1 MPRTPF
7 ELRIPPVVLV
17 LLFALAMWMLA
28 QAAPREPLLPGAAR
42 EVLTMLLALSG
53 LLVAWLGVRE
63 FRRARTT
70 VNPLR
75 PDEATAMV
83 RSGVYR
89 WSRNPMYLGML
100 ALLGAWSIWLGNALN
115 LVLLPLFV
123 LAMNR
128 LQIAPEERA
137 LEQRFPAEFAEYRR
151 QVRRWL

>member
-1 MPRTPF
+1 MSI
-7 ELRIPPVVLV
+7 RIPPVVVV

-28 QAAPREPLLPGAAR
+28 QEVPREPLLPGTAR
-42 EVLTMLLALSG
+42 VTLATLLALAG
-53 LLVAWLGVRE
+53 LLVAGLGVRE

-100 ALLGAWSIWLGNALN
+100 VLLGAWSVWLGNVFN
-115 LVLLPLFV
+115 LALLPVFV

-137 LEQRFPAEFAEYRR
+137 LQQRFPEEFAEYRR
-151 QVRRWL
+151 RVRRWL